1 MLNFQFATCQPVRAK
16 FRTKNN
22 RGRQASVISLGGP
35 NGQSSNNKLL
45 NATDMSQK
53 DVMKLRMAKTL
64 LQPQAL

>member
-1 MLNFQFATCQPVRAK
+1 MPKHTGG
-16 FRTKNN
+16 N
-22 RGRQASVISLGGP
+22 RLASVETGQVLETSNSVINWGGL
-35 NGQSSNNKLL
+35 NGQFSNNKLL